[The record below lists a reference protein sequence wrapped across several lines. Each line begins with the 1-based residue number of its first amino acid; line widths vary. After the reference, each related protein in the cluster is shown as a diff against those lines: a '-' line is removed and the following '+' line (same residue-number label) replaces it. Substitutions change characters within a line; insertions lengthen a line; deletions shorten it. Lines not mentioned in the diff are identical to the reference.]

1 MDLILDAPAEENKR
15 LEPAGFW
22 IRVASFIIDYIVIQI
37 IIWVVAL
44 LASEQLI
51 RFPFIIFFGITGIY
65 VGYFVILETSELQG
79 TLGKLAVGI
88 KVCDKSGNR
97 ITFANSLGRTFS
109 KFISFMIFC
118 IGFMMVGWDDRK
130 QGLHDKIADTY
141 VFYK

>member
-1 MDLILDAPAEENKR
+1 MDLILDAPAEERKR

-37 IIWVVAL
+37 IIWVVAF
-44 LASEQLI
+44 LAADQVVGYPI
-51 RFPFIIFFGITGIY
+51 TIFFGIMGIY
-65 VGYFVILETSELQG
+65 ITYFVILETSELQG

-88 KVCDKSGNR
+88 KVCDKSGDR

-109 KFISFMIFC
+109 KFISFMFLG
-118 IGFMMVGWDDRK
+118 IGFMMVGWDDFK
-130 QGLHDKIADTY
+130 QGLHDKMADTY